1 MFINTTLP
9 RAACSPSAQPVT
21 PSPWQKDNCNRNPRK
36 PQRNFSWRIIKAT
49 FSSRSS
55 FLFSSAN
62 FAQYSL
68 SMVWNRSYRRRQ
80 SVGRTRDVLTFT
92 LLWNAMWATAL
103 YVHAVIGRELI
114 FRIACALMLHSS
126 TRARALRG
134 VRVRGIDCVCIQ
146 SGAYFVNL
154 MAIDVNY
161 VFIYLKNSFEGADMF
176 QQNIH
181 PLRRHQNRCEST
193 LEKKIKLHV
202 PCVISL

>member
-1 MFINTTLP
+1 MLP
-9 RAACSPSAQPVT
+9 LSSASHPL
-21 PSPWQKDNCNRNPRK
+21 PWPKDNCSRNPK
-36 PQRNFSWRIIKAT
+36 PPQRNFSWRIIKAT

-68 SMVWNRSYRRRQ
+68 SMVWNRSDRTRQ